1 MKLIHLLKVF
11 LLPCSSSGYSLYGT
25 TNNPTPTTPPANF
38 RNVSKNLCDVNEMQ
52 CEADFQYMNID
63 ADVDEATSVGQTLD
77 YS

>member
-25 TNNPTPTTPPANF
+25 TNNPTTPPANF
-38 RNVSKNLCDVNEMQ
+38 RNVSKNLCDVNEVQ
-52 CEADFQYMNID
+52 CEADFQYID